1 MLLPCNAHALDKGC
15 CLPGKKHAPH
25 SKMCLITSAYDIVLY
40 MLYYDV
46 ARLTTAKFCVVYYL
60 ANILFLQ

>member
-1 MLLPCNAHALDKGC
+1 MLLTCNAHALDKGC

-25 SKMCLITSAYDIVLY
+25 SKMCLITSAYDIVL
-40 MLYYDV
+40 LYYDV
-46 ARLTTAKFCVVYYL
+46 ARLTTAKFCVAYYL